1 MARAL
6 PAQPQVNI
14 GLVGHVDHGKTTLTQ
29 ALSGV
34 WTDTHSEERK
44 RGISIKLGYAD
55 TAFYKTKDGQFYP
68 TGRRPDGSEDV
79 SDELQRVVS
88 FVDAPGHE
96 TLMAIMITGASIMD
110 GAMLMVAAN
119 ETCPQPQTREHLMAL
134 EIAGIKNIVIV
145 QNKIDLVTRERALES
160 HAEISAFLEGTIAEK
175 APIIPVSAHHDVNL
189 DILIDAIE
197 KTIPTPDRS
206 SDKRSIMHVARS
218 FDINRPGT
226 RPTKLRGGVI
236 GGSIVEGTFE
246 LGDEIIIGPGRKIE
260 QGNKTHWEPIT
271 ATVSSMQGGGLNLD
285 TMHAGGLCGMATML
299 DPSITTSDNLSG
311 QVVARKGD
319 LPDVRTSVKI
329 SIKLMETMVAGE
341 GETPEKIYPLRNN
354 EMLMINVATATSVGV
369 TKNAEKGRATLDLRL
384 PICADAGQRVSLSRR
399 VGTRW
404 RLIGYGTIE

>member
-1 MARAL
+1 MARKL
-6 PAQPQVNI
+6 PSQPEVNI

-55 TAFYKTKDGQFYP
+55 TAFYQHKNGQFYA
-68 TGRRPDGSEDV
+68 TGKRPGGGDDV
-79 SDELQRVVS
+79 SEELKRVVS

-145 QNKIDLVTRERALES
+145 QNKIDLVTKERAMES
-160 HAEISAFLEGTIAEK
+160 HNEIKKFLKGTIAED
-175 APIIPVSAHHDVNL
+175 APVIPVSAHHDVNL
-189 DILIDAIE
+189 DVLIEAIE
-197 KTIPTPDRS
+197 ATIPTPDRS
-206 SDKRSIMHVARS
+206 KDKRSIMHVARS

-226 RPTKLRGGVI
+226 RPTKLKGGVI
-236 GGSIVEGTFE
+236 GGSIVEGEFAE
-246 LGDEIIIGPGRKIE
+246 GDEIVIGPGRKIE
-260 QGNKTHWEPIT
+260 NGNKSTWEPID
-271 ATVSSMQGGGLNLD
+271 AVVSSMQGGGLSLD
-285 TMHAGGLCGMATML
+285 TMHAGGLCGMATFL

-319 LPDVRTSVKI
+319 LPEIHSRVAISVN
-329 SIKLMETMVAGE
+329 LMSHMVAGD
-341 GETPEKIYPLRNN
+341 GETPEKIQPLRNN
-354 EMLMINVATATSVGV
+354 EMLMLNVATATSVGV
-369 TKNAEKGRATLDLRL
+369 TRNAEKTRTELELRL
-384 PICADAGQRVSLSRR
+384 PICADKGQRISLSRR
-399 VGTRW
+399 IGSRW